1 MLKHAGLGCL
11 LASVLAACSGS
22 TSVQSQCLG
31 ASTNC
36 SGTCVELASDNL
48 NCGTCGIA
56 CAAGKVCS
64 AGACAETCSTGT
76 TACPAASPTFCA
88 DTSKDA
94 SNCGACGTACGAGL
108 VCSNSSCVA
117 SCPLSEYACGGKC
130 IDPQNDP
137 NYCGAASNCSGG
149 AVCGP
154 SSACYRGL
162 CEPLC
167 ATGQVMCN
175 GTCIDPQADQTYCGA
190 SGYCTGATAGAM
202 CSAAQTCIAGGC
214 TPPPCSWTVAENY
227 SLTSLPPG
235 SEIRRGAIPDAGIA
249 LAYGRTAFVVTSDW
263 GLLRIPTSLAGEA
276 AFATEVDVFIPASAA
291 VVRIAGTTV
300 FSDWASNPSQRAHG
314 AIHYLRSNPPSET
327 LYQRAIYSA
336 GSNCDGWM
344 GSSPSCAN
352 LPLSKAVPSYE
363 GSWHTLRVEGVRAS
377 CFLKTYL
384 DGVLID
390 TYSGACD
397 LTGTNFILEGH
408 GGVAFSNH
416 KVFRGDLS
424 SCVR

>member
-1 MLKHAGLGCL
+1 
-11 LASVLAACSGS
+11 
-22 TSVQSQCLG
+22 
-31 ASTNC
+31 
-36 SGTCVELASDNL
+36 
-48 NCGTCGIA
+48 
-56 CAAGKVCS
+56 
-64 AGACAETCSTGT
+64 
-76 TACPAASPTFCA
+76 
-88 DTSKDA
+88 
-94 SNCGACGTACGAGL
+94 
-108 VCSNSSCVA
+108 
-117 SCPLSEYACGGKC
+117 
-130 IDPQNDP
+130 
-137 NYCGAASNCSGG
+137 
-149 AVCGP
+149 
-154 SSACYRGL
+154 
-162 CEPLC
+162 
-167 ATGQVMCN
+167 
-175 GTCIDPQADQTYCGA
+175 
-190 SGYCTGATAGAM
+190 
-202 CSAAQTCIAGGC
+202 
-214 TPPPCSWTVAENY
+214 VAEDH

-263 GLLRIPTSLAGEA
+263 GLLRIPTSLTGEA
-276 AFATEVDVFIPASAA
+276 AFATEVDVYIPASAA
-291 VVRIAGTTV
+291 VVRIDGTTV

-344 GSSPSCAN
+344 GSSPSCAS
-352 LPLSKAVPSYE
+352 LPFSEAVPSYE